1 MEDKCYILALFPI
14 IHLNSDEGVVK
25 EKKTNSRKLMKSLDI
40 HGHTQSVSQAIFT
53 EMDAVDVARDG
64 HKYNTNAVIL
74 VGCKVGFRV

>member
-1 MEDKCYILALFPI
+1 
-14 IHLNSDEGVVK
+14 
-25 EKKTNSRKLMKSLDI
+25 MKNLDI

-74 VGCKVGFRV
+74 VGCKVGFRVWCNISFHLKCYSLDLRDWIKSCQRFRV